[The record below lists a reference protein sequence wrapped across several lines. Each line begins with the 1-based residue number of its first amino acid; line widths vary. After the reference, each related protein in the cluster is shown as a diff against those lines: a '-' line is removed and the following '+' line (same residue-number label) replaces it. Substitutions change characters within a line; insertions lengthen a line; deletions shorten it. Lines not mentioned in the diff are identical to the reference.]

1 MPEDTYSPPM
11 NDLEVRK
18 GLGRAYLNANR
29 FEAALETYTCIL
41 QDYPQ
46 DAESYVILGDCYLA
60 EGSGGAAARLYAR
73 ALQLAPADAGI
84 ARRLDL
90 ARAEASA
97 ARASGTQASGAQAS
111 GAQASG
117 ADSEEEI
124 PEAIARLVQGPAA
137 PGQGG
142 AGDAGASG
150 PAMSVSEAEVIQ
162 AAAFLRAVIGSP
174 NPALEVEERLGE
186 IEGVLPGL
194 LELNIRQARADG
206 QPDLALALQ
215 NLLAEI
221 CPRLETGSGA
231 SASHGSDPDR
241 PPPESLRLLFLAPRS
256 EETAEGGSAGVQP
269 GMPPRLALA
278 AGALEAIG
286 CQVKMADRFPAGA
299 LSEFDAVIAH
309 RPHCDPNMMEGLA
322 ACSASGLPIL
332 LDIDVDYEQLPLNDP
347 RYDTQGL
354 GTLVRGKAY
363 IAALLLAERITVPSL
378 PLAASLQAA
387 GYAVQVIPDGW
398 SQDNELW
405 EKPPPRRHTLNLGW
419 VGNPGQIE
427 DITTIRR
434 IIVRVLR
441 EFPHT
446 RLVISGD
453 PQVYQFF
460 DSVPESRR
468 LFLPP
473 ASYEDYPYLLG
484 QVDILLAPLRNIPF
498 NRSIS
503 DRWLIEAG
511 ARGIPWIASPIPA
524 AIAWGAGGLLADR
537 LDEWHTHLRQLIL
550 DEELRA
556 ALARGGRAQAA
567 GREMGR
573 LGNLWLETIYSV
585 IGCRLKVAS

>member
-1 MPEDTYSPPM
+1 MLEETISPPI

-18 GLGRAYLNANR
+18 GLGLAYLNANR

-60 EGSGGAAARLYAR
+60 EGRGGAAARLYAR

-84 ARRLDL
+84 ARRLAL
-90 ARAEASA
+90 ARAEAA
-97 ARASGTQASGAQAS
+97 GAEDPA
-111 GAQASG
+111 G
-117 ADSEEEI
+117 EL
-124 PEAIARLVQGPAA
+124 PEAVARLVQESNPPECPGPRGPAIC
-137 PGQGG
+137 
-142 AGDAGASG
+142 
-150 PAMSVSEAEVIQ
+150 VSEAEVAQ
-162 AAAFLRAVIGSP
+162 AAEFLQAVIGSP

-206 QPDLALALQ
+206 RPDLARALQ
-215 NLLAEI
+215 NLLEQV
-221 CPRLETGSGA
+221 CPRLGPGAENGLGKGS
-231 SASHGSDPDR
+231 HLDR
-241 PPPESLRLLFLAPRS
+241 PPPAALRLLFLAP
-256 EETAEGGSAGVQP
+256 GSGSPGEVPPAGI
-269 GMPPRLALA
+269 PPRLALA
-278 AGALEAIG
+278 AEALGALG
-286 CQVKMADRFPAGA
+286 CQVKASDQFPAGA
-299 LSEFDAVIAH
+299 LNEVDAVIAH
-309 RPHCDPNMMEGLA
+309 RPHCAPHLMEGLA
-322 ACSASGLPIL
+322 ACSASGLPVL
-332 LDIDVDYEQLPLNDP
+332 LDIDLDYEQMPLNHP
-347 RYDTQGL
+347 LYETRGL
-354 GTLVRGKAY
+354 GTLARGKAY
-363 IAALLLAERITVPSL
+363 IAALLLAEKIIVPSL

-398 SQDNELW
+398 NRDNELW
-405 EKPPPRRHTLNLGW
+405 EKPVPHRHTLNLGW

-427 DITTIRR
+427 DLTTIRR

-446 RLVISGD
+446 RLVVSGD
-453 PQVYQFF
+453 PQAYQFF

-498 NRSIS
+498 NRSFS
-503 DRWLIEAG
+503 DRWLVEAG
-511 ARGIPWIASPIPA
+511 ARGIPWVASPIPA
-524 AIAWGAGGLLADR
+524 AVAWGAGGLLADR

-556 ALARGGRAQAA
+556 ALARAGRAQAA

-585 IGCRLKVAS
+585 IGCRLQVEG